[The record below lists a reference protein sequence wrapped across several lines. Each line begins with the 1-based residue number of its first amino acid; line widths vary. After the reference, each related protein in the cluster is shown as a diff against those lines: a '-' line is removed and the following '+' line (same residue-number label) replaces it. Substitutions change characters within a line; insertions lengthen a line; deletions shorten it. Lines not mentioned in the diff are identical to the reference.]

1 MADRQG
7 QRGAAA
13 GRGGALMAGG
23 GGLRASRRG
32 VLGGGLASL
41 ALGGTASA
49 RSALPPDLARI
60 GAEYQVPGWFSDAR
74 FGIWAHWGPQCQP
87 EKGDWYGRLM
97 YIPGTPA
104 YQHHLKTYGHP
115 ADTGFIN
122 IIDQW
127 RGEHWDPA
135 YLVRRYKAAGARYF
149 MAMACHHDNFD
160 LFASDHHAWNST
172 RAGPRRD
179 LIGGWEKAA
188 RAQGL
193 KFGVSNHASHAWHW
207 WQTAYGYD
215 AEGPRAGQR
224 YDAWKLRADQ
234 GKGQWWQGLD
244 PQALYTGPN
253 MAPPDGFTTE
263 AAMGKWHDANDGQ
276 WLENTPPRNPAFAA
290 RWLARQKNLVERYR
304 PDMVY
309 FDDYGLPFE
318 NLGVEALAHYYNQAS
333 AWHGSADV
341 VLTAK
346 RLSEVQLRALVE
358 DVERGYAADIRPMP
372 WQTCTCI
379 GDWHY
384 NRDRFE
390 QKSYVPAL
398 QVVQRLLDVVS
409 KNGNLLLSIP
419 LRGDGTYD
427 AEESTILDG
436 ITAWMAV
443 HGDAMIHGSRPWRRY
458 GEGPTKLDTGI
469 MAEGKSGPF
478 TAQDIRFTTKGGAL
492 FAAML
497 GGRPGEDRCAG
508 GFGRAGRCGP
518 LAGRRASA
526 VPARGRWPGAHPAAA
541 PGRCLG
547 AGGAAQGPGLV

>member
-1 MADRQG
+1 MT
-7 QRGAAA
+7 QRT
-13 GRGGALMAGG
+13 LM
-23 GGLRASRRG
+23 ASRRTMLSGSAAALAVGGISKAQGRKAGTLKADWNTLADGYRVPAWFG
-32 VLGGGLASL
+32 V
-41 ALGGTASA
+41 
-49 RSALPPDLARI
+49 
-60 GAEYQVPGWFSDAR
+60 AR

-87 EKGDWYGRLM
+87 ERGDWYGRSM

-104 YQHHLKTYGHP
+104 YKHHVKTYGHP
-115 ADTGFIN
+115 ADHGFIDV
-122 IIDQW
+122 IGQW
-127 RGEHWDPA
+127 RGEHWDPDF
-135 YLVRRYKAAGARYF
+135 LVRRYKAAGARYF
-149 MAMACHHDNFD
+149 MAMACHHDNLD

-172 RAGPRRD
+172 RVGPKRD
-179 LIGGWEKAA
+179 LIAGWEKAA
-188 RAQGL
+188 RGQGL

-224 YDAWKLRADQ
+224 YDAWKLRSKDGQ
-234 GKGQWWQGLD
+234 GTWWQGLD

-253 MAPPDGFTTE
+253 MAPPDGITTE

-276 WLENTPPRNPAFAA
+276 WLENIPPTNPAFAA

-309 FDDYGLPFE
+309 FDDYSLPFGQYG
-318 NLGVEALAHYYNQAS
+318 LDALAHYYNQAT
-333 AWHGSADV
+333 AWHGAPDV

-346 RLSEVQLRALVE
+346 RLSDDQQRAVVE
-358 DVERGYAADIRPMP
+358 DVERGFAADIRPRP

-390 QKSYVPAL
+390 QKSYVPAH
-398 QVVQRLLDVVS
+398 QVIQRLLDVVS

-427 AEESTILDG
+427 AEEDKILDG

-458 GEGPTKLDTGI
+458 GEGPTKLDTGL
-469 MAEGKSGPF
+469 MAEDKAGAF

-497 GGRPGEDRCAG
+497 VWPDAPVRIASLPRAQGQVVSARLLGGG
-508 GFGRAGRCGP
+508 
-518 LAGRRASA
+518 A
-526 VPARGRWPGAHPAAA
+526 VPFRQDDDGLTVTLPPRPT
-541 PGRCLG
+541 
-547 AGGAAQGPGLV
+547 GGIVPVVQLDGPGLVRGA